1 MKNLNR
7 VGEFMHENSKNISRI
22 YSHALFWSIYYGI
35 EFCLEINDKIY
46 TKTSII
52 RYFLGII
59 LFYSILKILRKDG
72 FLKKNGQLILSFL
85 LFLLVSLIIKYG
97 ALNLF
102 QKFTNPPITTQILY
116 VIDNFAHVF
125 LLAFIYNIYQKLK
138 ENHLKSIE
146 IENQL
151 FDLETKYLNSKVDTH
166 FFMNSINLF
175 YVHFLKNESET
186 AQKLIKLSDFVK
198 KNL

>member
-7 VGEFMHENSKNISRI
+7 VCEFMNENNNNISRI
-22 YSHALFWSIYYGI
+22 KSHILFWCIYYGI
-35 EFCLEINDKIY
+35 EFGLEINDKIY

-52 RYFLGII
+52 RYFLGIL
-59 LFYSILKILRKDG
+59 LFYIILKILEKDG
-72 FLKKNGQLILSFL
+72 FLKKIGLFVICFL
-85 LFLLVSLIIKYG
+85 VFLLVSLIIKYST
-97 ALNLF
+97 LNLF
-102 QKFTNPPITTQILY
+102 QNFIDPPITTQILY
-116 VIDNFAHVF
+116 IIDNFAHVF
-125 LLAFIYNIYQKLK
+125 LLAFIYNIYQKLT